1 MMTKKDLDFLI
12 VGSGIAGLSF
22 ALRVASKGKVAI
34 VTKKNDSESNTN
46 YAQGG
51 IASVIKPRDSFKK
64 HVGDTLEVGAG
75 LCHEKAVRMIIKN
88 GPNSIK
94 RLLELG
100 VDFSFSGDQREL
112 ATLDVGQ
119 EGGHSEK
126 RVVHAAD
133 YTGRAV
139 ETTLISAVKS
149 NPNIEIFEDHLASE
163 LLVDTTAGE
172 NICYG
177 CKVLDERSGEI
188 EFFLSPVTLLATGGV
203 GRVYYHTT
211 NPSIATGDG
220 VAMAYRAGAS
230 IANMEFI
237 QFHPTSLHHPLGDS
251 FLISEAVRGEGAHLR
266 LKSGEMFMEKY
277 HEMRDL
283 APRDIVAR
291 AIDWEMKISGEPN
304 VYLDMTEIKSDYIIR
319 RFPNIYNRLLALE
332 IDITR
337 DWIPV
342 VPAAHYMCG
351 GIQTDCQGRTD
362 INNLFAV
369 GETGC
374 TGMHGANRLA
384 SNSLLEAVVVAE
396 LSTKAAI
403 EARES
408 IEKFK
413 PPKDIYKETPS
424 RTSNSL
430 GRSERV
436 YLSHALTEIQRTMW
450 DFVGVVRSDERLR
463 LAGKRIAML
472 LEEVEEFH
480 RKFPPAFDAL
490 ELRNLV
496 TVANLIHKSATMR
509 KESRGLHFNVDYPDR
524 DDKKWRK
531 DTVLKRDS

>member
-1 MMTKKDLDFLI
+1 MMIKENLDFLV

-22 ALRVASKGKVAI
+22 ALRVASLGNVAI
-34 VTKKNDSESNTN
+34 ITKKNDSESNTN

-51 IASVIKPRDSFKK
+51 IASVIKPSDSVEK
-64 HVGDTLEVGAG
+64 HVNDTLEVGAG
-75 LCHEKAVRMIIKN
+75 LCHEDVVRKIIEY
-88 GPNSIK
+88 GPNSIR

-100 VDFSFSGDQREL
+100 VDFSFSGDQRDLE
-112 ATLDVGQ
+112 TLDVGQ

-139 ETTLISAVKS
+139 ESTLISAVKAS
-149 NPNIEIFEDHLASE
+149 PNIEIFEDHLAIE
-163 LLVDTTAGE
+163 LLVDTMAGTST
-172 NICYG
+172 CFG
-177 CKVLDERSGEI
+177 CKVLDARSGET
-188 EFFLSPVTLLATGGV
+188 EYFLSPVTLLATGGI
-203 GRVYYHTT
+203 GRVYFHTT

-230 IANMEFI
+230 VANLEFM
-237 QFHPTSLHHPLGDS
+237 QFHPTSLRHPLGDS
-251 FLISEAVRGEGAHLR
+251 FLISEAVRGEGAKLR
-266 LKSGEMFMEKY
+266 LKSGEMFMERY

-304 VYLDMTEIKSDYIIR
+304 VFLDMTQIKSDYVIR

-351 GIQTDCQGRTD
+351 GIRTDSEGRTD
-362 INNLFAV
+362 IENLFAV

-396 LSTKAAI
+396 LSTEAAK
-403 EARES
+403 EARDS
-408 IEKFK
+408 IESFD
-413 PPKDIYKETPS
+413 PPKDLLETRAKPP
-424 RTSNSL
+424 NSL
-430 GRSERV
+430 GRAERV
-436 YLSHALTEIQRTMW
+436 YLSHALSELQRTMW

-463 LAGKRIAML
+463 LAGKRIDML

-480 RKFPPAFDAL
+480 EKFPPAFDAL

-496 TVANLIHKSATMR
+496 TVANLMHKSATMR

-524 DDKKWRK
+524 DDKNWRK
-531 DTVLKRDS
+531 DTVLKKDS